1 MIKVYK
7 NFLSKEEHKEIY
19 DTVTNDVTFPWFA
32 STNNA
37 GTVSKKYYNK
47 HAKYFKNLR
56 EHGFL
61 THLFFNSDLKN
72 PINSRHI
79 PVVDLILRAYMKK
92 NNIKK
97 INLLRSKA
105 NLQIQVPD
113 FKRDEYN
120 TPHTDYRI
128 PHQVLIYYVNQ
139 TDGDT
144 FLFNKN
150 NSVMKRIKPEPNKL
164 VSFDG
169 SINHAGSHPSRHMY
183 RILINIDFTF

>member
-19 DTVTNDVTFPWFA
+19 DVVTDGVTFPWFA
-32 STNNA
+32 STNE

-47 HAKYFKNLR
+47 QVKSFKNLR

-72 PINSRHI
+72 PVNSRHI
-79 PVVDLILRAYMKK
+79 RVVDLILRAYTKK

-97 INLLRSKA
+97 INLLRCKA

-113 FKRDEYN
+113 FKKDQYN
-120 TPHTDYRI
+120 TPHKDYKI
-128 PHQVLIYYVNQ
+128 PHHGLIYYVNQ

-144 FLFNKN
+144 FFFNKD
-150 NSVMKRIKPEPNKL
+150 NSIMKRITPEPNKL
-164 VSFDG
+164 IYFDG
-169 SINHAGSHPSRHMY
+169 SVNHAGSHPARHMY
-183 RILINIDFTF
+183 RIVINIDFNF